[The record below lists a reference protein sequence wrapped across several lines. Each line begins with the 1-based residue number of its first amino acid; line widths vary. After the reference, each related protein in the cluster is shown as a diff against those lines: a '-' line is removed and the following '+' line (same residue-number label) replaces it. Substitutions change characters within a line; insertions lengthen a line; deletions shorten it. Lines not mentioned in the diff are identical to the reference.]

1 MDDAEK
7 WREVGRKAVGMELED
22 ARYDVESALYAIT
35 VDTMFRGG
43 DPTAD
48 QVKEA
53 RMALNLAH
61 RILEEY
67 VAPAAGCEPWGD
79 PVPDMPYGR
88 AKEVY
93 HLE

>member
-7 WREVGRKAVGMELED
+7 WREVGREAVGMELED

-35 VDTMFRGG
+35 VDTMFKGG
-43 DPTAD
+43 DPTPE

-61 RILEEY
+61 RILEQY
-67 VAPAAGCEPWGD
+67 VAPDAGCELWGD

-88 AKEVY
+88 AKEAY